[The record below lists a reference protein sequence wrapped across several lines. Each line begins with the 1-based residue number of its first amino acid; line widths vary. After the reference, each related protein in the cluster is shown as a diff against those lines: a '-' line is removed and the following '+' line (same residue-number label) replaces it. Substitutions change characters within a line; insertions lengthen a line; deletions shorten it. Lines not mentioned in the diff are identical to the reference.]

1 MNEKY
6 TAKVSIEIEAPP
18 GKVWDALTDPQLI
31 KKYFFGTEAVSEWK
45 VGSTLEFKGVWEG
58 KEYLDKGTILE
69 LIPRKLLRYTYLSS
83 FSGLPDV
90 PNHPA
95 QHRIKKPKKR
105 PALRANWFPYCG
117 AMGCSSSIATGAINS
132 GIHTSRPISPA

>member
-6 TAKVSIEIEAPP
+6 TAKVSIDIEAPP

-83 FSGLPDV
+83 FSGLPDT
-90 PNHPA
+90 PDNY
-95 QHRIKKPKKR
+95 
-105 PALRANWFPYCG
+105 ANVTYYL
-117 AMGCSSSIATGAINS
+117 AAERKIVTLTVTQDNIATEEAKQHSEKNWMTVLEGLRDLVE
-132 GIHTSRPISPA
+132 G